1 MVSSRTATWTVVV
14 FELVLSCTAFIA
26 SLAIICAQLQ
36 STSEYEERKS
46 PSKTLLLI
54 CVISLLLILATIMA
68 MFGLS
73 GRRPSMMIPHIL
85 LMVRL
90 FLLWGFGMRFGI
102 FNVQL

>member
-46 PSKTLLLI
+46 PRFYI
-54 CVISLLLILATIMA
+54 ISLSYSSFFLFSFLLILATIMA

-73 GRRPSMMIPHIL
+73 GRRSAMIIPHIL
-85 LMVRL
+85 LMVSS
-90 FLLWGFGMRFGI
+90 FLL
-102 FNVQL
+102 

>member
-54 CVISLLLILATIMA
+54 CTVSFLLILATIMA

-73 GRRPSMMIPHIL
+73 GRRSAMIIPHIL
-85 LMVRL
+85 LMVSS
-90 FLLWGFGMRFGI
+90 FLL
-102 FNVQL
+102 